1 MEKES
6 VGRLE
11 ELSIRVL
18 NEWNKKNSKQKTLA
32 WKSRHR
38 GLTTSRGF
46 IQFGLTDE
54 WGTKHLE
61 WIPISINKMC
71 VEKNYIIELHIEDDE
86 QQAKIFRNE
95 ISKAGK
101 NVSGGIILKS
111 KSRVFR
117 YKFTLNYPIALY
129 KDIELEEQLKKI
141 YTEDLEHILKV
152 LVDKS

>member
-1 MEKES
+1 
-6 VGRLE
+6 
-11 ELSIRVL
+11 
-18 NEWNKKNSKQKTLA
+18 
-32 WKSRHR
+32 
-38 GLTTSRGF
+38 
-46 IQFGLTDE
+46 
-54 WGTKHLE
+54 
-61 WIPISINKMC
+61 MC